1 MTREHLFAGFFFAV
15 FFYLLYQ
22 TLRIFAPFLQ
32 PMIWGSV
39 LALTFFP
46 LSARLTRVLGNR
58 DTLAALL
65 LTAALV
71 VVMTVPTIL
80 FGSVVTKQAAAL
92 YTRVTAVIER
102 GGSDAVVSWISA
114 SPMGGLWKRVEPYVD
129 QYDIDLPGLAHN
141 SLNTASAFLVDRVT
155 GAARNLVRVAFDFLI
170 IVATFFV
177 LIRDGPRIVSQVRN
191 IVPMERANADA
202 IISTLYDT
210 ISAVVQAM
218 LATAIAQGVLAG
230 FGYWLSGLPFS
241 LFLGVL
247 SGFLSLIPYAVPLV
261 WVSCAVYLGVS
272 GSVGWAIFLSCWGV
286 AVVGSVD
293 NLIRPLVI
301 GGRAKLSP
309 FLLFF
314 AILGGLGAYGFL
326 GLLLGPVIVA
336 TVFAF
341 LRIYRAEYGQEPP
354 PTPTQATAGG

>member
-1 MTREHLFAGFFFAV
+1 MTREHLFAAFFFAV

-22 TLRIFAPFLQ
+22 TFRIFAPFLQ

-58 DTLAALL
+58 ETLTAVL

-71 VVMTVPTIL
+71 VVVTVPTVL
-80 FGSVVTKQAAAL
+80 FGSVLTKQAAGL
-92 YTRVTAVIER
+92 YTRVTAVVER
-102 GGSDAVVSWISA
+102 GGSEAVVGWIAA
-114 SPMGGLWKRVEPYVD
+114 SPMGGLWERVEPYVD
-129 QYDIDLPGLAHN
+129 QYDLDLPGMAG
-141 SLNTASAFLVDRVT
+141 SALNTASTILVGRAT
-155 GAARNLVRVAFDFLI
+155 GAARNLVRVAFEILI
-170 IVATFFV
+170 VVVTFFV
-177 LIRDGPRIVSQVRN
+177 LIRDGPRIVSQVRS
-191 IVPMERANADA
+191 IVPMERANIDA

-261 WVSCAVYLGVS
+261 WVSCAVYLAVT
-272 GSVGWAIFLSCWGV
+272 GSVGGAIFLSCWGV
-286 AVVGSVD
+286 VVIGSVD
-293 NLIRPLVI
+293 NIIRPLVI

-314 AILGGLGAYGFL
+314 AILGGLAAYGFL

-341 LRIYRAEYGQEPP
+341 LRIYRAEYGQEAALA
-354 PTPTQATAGG
+354 PTEPAAKT